1 MAALTSRRGATAE
14 LLAPLL
20 RGVGSLVELLARGA
34 APLAALAALPPLLLR
49 HATAPECDPAAAAA
63 AIHAAAACLPI
74 FCKADLVTL
83 LRSAAA
89 ALAHRYKTDG
99 VPVGACRLAA
109 ALLTLELKEQPE
121 VVERGGSGRWAVPQL
136 APPRGAPGGS
146 GQLGTP
152 RTRPSHWNPS
162 HWKPSSSAPPSK
174 LSTSLRVHPSGG
186 GGRARAPRDSV
197 ALRCGPGGGGGGGGG
212 GGSGSGRRRR
222 QRASVGLAGGGGA
235 CRGGRVHLQLHRA
248 GGGGETASSA
258 QAGAA
263 RRAAAAL
270 PAESR
275 AGRGYACHAATSNA
289 RHVATR

>member
-34 APLAALAALPPLLLR
+34 APHAALAALPPLLLR

-152 RTRPSHWNPS
+152 RTRPSHW
-162 HWKPSSSAPPSK
+162 KPSSSAPPSK
-174 LSTSLRVHPSGG
+174 LSTSLRVHPFRWWRPGSRSSRLCCSPVRPGRRRRRRWRRRQRQRAAAAAARLG
-186 GGRARAPRDSV
+186 RPGRRRRCVSRRARAPPTPS
-197 ALRCGPGGGGGGGGG
+197 
-212 GGSGSGRRRR
+212 SRR
-222 QRASVGLAGGGGA
+222 GW
-235 CRGGRVHLQLHRA
+235 
-248 GGGGETASSA
+248 
-258 QAGAA
+258 
-263 RRAAAAL
+263 
-270 PAESR
+270 
-275 AGRGYACHAATSNA
+275 
-289 RHVATR
+289 